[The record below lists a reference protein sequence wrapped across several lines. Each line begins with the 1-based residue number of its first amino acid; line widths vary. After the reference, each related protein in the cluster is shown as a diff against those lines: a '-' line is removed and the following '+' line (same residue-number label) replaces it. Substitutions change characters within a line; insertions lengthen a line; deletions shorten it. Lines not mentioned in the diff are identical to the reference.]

1 MCRIFTAIIFS
12 LLLIL
17 TAPTN
22 AAGKNLNLAADS
34 VILIEATTGRVVYEK
49 NADEVRPPASMT
61 KMMTCILGLENL
73 SPEDKIKISWNAA
86 NTEDSFLYLQENEAL
101 TAHDLLRGMMLVS
114 DNGGAVAVA
123 EAVSGNVETFAK
135 LMNDKAKEIGC
146 KHTNFA
152 NPNGLPNDY
161 HLSTARDMAKISMYC
176 LKNFDFRDIVGTQR
190 ETIHFI
196 QPVNAST
203 KVENTNKLLGTYRG
217 ATGLKT
223 GWTIAAGGCLAAS
236 AKRGDIEL
244 IAIVMHAPDTET
256 RFTDAATLL
265 DYGFENVTSVYGVDK
280 KQADKKIFVRHG
292 KKGSVEVELKDDL
305 NYALFKD
312 EYKQN
317 LTLDY
322 DLPKVIDGGIK
333 AGDVVGK
340 ADLKYNGK
348 VVATVPFVAKEDVE
362 EGFSFSSAIVGL
374 SEPFMSVAEDF
385 LLLLA

>member
-22 AAGKNLNLAADS
+22 AAQKNLNLTADS
-34 VILIEATTGRVVYEK
+34 VILVEATTGRVVYEK
-49 NADEVRPPASMT
+49 NADQIRPPASMT

-73 SPEDKIKISWNAA
+73 SPEEKIKISQNAA

-123 EAVSGNVETFAK
+123 EAVSGNVANFAK

-146 KHTNFA
+146 EHTNFE

-161 HLSTARDMAKISMYC
+161 HVSTARDMAKISMYC

-190 ETIHFI
+190 ETIHFLE
-196 QPVNAST
+196 PVQGDV
-203 KVENTNKLLGTYRG
+203 KIENTNKLLGTYKG

-236 AKRGDIEL
+236 AKRGDVEL
-244 IAIVMHAPDTET
+244 IAIVMHAPDAVT

-265 DYGFENVTSVYGVDK
+265 DYGFENVISVYGVDK

-292 KKGSVEVELKDDL
+292 KKGSVEVEMKDDL

-317 LTLDY
+317 LTVDY
-322 DLPKVIDGGIK
+322 DLPKVIDGGFK

-340 ADLKYNGK
+340 ANLKYNGK

-385 LLLLA
+385 LLFLA

>member
-12 LLLIL
+12 LLLIISS
-17 TAPTN
+17 PTN
-22 AAGKNLNLAADS
+22 AAQRNLNLAADS
-34 VILIEATTGRVVYEK
+34 VILVEATTGRVIYEK

-73 SPEDKIKISWNAA
+73 FPEEKIKISRNAA
-86 NTEDSFLYLQENEAL
+86 NTEDSTLYLQENDAL
-101 TAHDLLRGMMLVS
+101 SAHDLLRGMMLVS

-123 EAVSGNVETFAK
+123 ESVAGDVKNFAN
-135 LMNDKAKEIGC
+135 LMNEKAKEIGC
-146 KHTNFA
+146 EHTNFE
-152 NPNGLPNDY
+152 NPNGLPNNY
-161 HLSTARDMAKISMYC
+161 HVSTARDMAKISMYC
-176 LKNFDFRDIVGTQR
+176 LQNLDFRDIVGTQR
-190 ETIHFI
+190 ETIHLLEPIKSEF
-196 QPVNAST
+196 

-236 AKRGDIEL
+236 AKRGDVEL
-244 IAIVMHAPDTET
+244 IAIVMHAPDTAT

-265 DYGFENVTSVYGVDK
+265 DYGFERVTSIYGVDK
-280 KQADKKIFVRHG
+280 NQADKKVFVRHG
-292 KKGSVEVELKDDL
+292 KKGSIEVGLQDDL
-305 NYALFKD
+305 NYALLKD

-317 LTLDY
+317 LTVDY

-333 AGDVVGK
+333 AGDVVGT

-348 VVATVPFVAKEDVE
+348 VVASVPFVAKEDVE
-362 EGFSFSSAIVGL
+362 EGFSFSSMIVGL

-385 LLLLA
+385 LLFLA

>member
-12 LLLIL
+12 LLLIISS
-17 TAPTN
+17 PTN
-22 AAGKNLNLAADS
+22 AAQRNLNLAADS
-34 VILIEATTGRVVYEK
+34 VILVEATTGRVIYEK

-73 SPEDKIKISWNAA
+73 FPEEKIKISRNAA
-86 NTEDSFLYLQENEAL
+86 NTEDSMLYLQENDAL
-101 TAHDLLRGMMLVS
+101 SAHDLLRGMMLVS

-123 EAVSGNVETFAK
+123 ESVAGDVKNFAN
-135 LMNDKAKEIGC
+135 LMNEKAKEIGC
-146 KHTNFA
+146 EHTNFE
-152 NPNGLPNDY
+152 NPNGLPNNY
-161 HLSTARDMAKISMYC
+161 HVSTARDMAKISMYC
-176 LKNFDFRDIVGTQR
+176 LQNLDFRDIVGTQR
-190 ETIHFI
+190 ETIHLLEPIKSEF
-196 QPVNAST
+196 

-236 AKRGDIEL
+236 AKRGDVEL

-265 DYGFENVTSVYGVDK
+265 DYGFERVTSIYGVDK
-280 KQADKKIFVRHG
+280 NQADKKVFVRHG
-292 KKGSVEVELKDDL
+292 KKGSIEVGLQDDL
-305 NYALFKD
+305 NYALLKD

-317 LTLDY
+317 LTVDY

-333 AGDVVGK
+333 AGDVVGT

-348 VVATVPFVAKEDVE
+348 VVASVPFVAKEDVE
-362 EGFSFSSAIVGL
+362 EGFSFSSMIVGL

-385 LLLLA
+385 LLFLA

>member
-1 MCRIFTAIIFS
+1 MCKIFTAIIFS
-12 LLLIL
+12 LLLIISS
-17 TAPTN
+17 PTN
-22 AAGKNLNLAADS
+22 AAQRNLNLAADS
-34 VILIEATTGRVVYEK
+34 VILVEATTGRVIYEK

-73 SPEDKIKISWNAA
+73 FPEEKIKISRNAA
-86 NTEDSFLYLQENEAL
+86 NTEDSMLYLQENDAL
-101 TAHDLLRGMMLVS
+101 SAHDLLRGMMLVS

-123 EAVSGNVETFAK
+123 ESVAGDVKNFAN
-135 LMNDKAKEIGC
+135 LMNEKAKEIGC
-146 KHTNFA
+146 EHTNFE
-152 NPNGLPNDY
+152 NPNGLPNNY
-161 HLSTARDMAKISMYC
+161 HVSTARDMAKISMYC
-176 LKNFDFRDIVGTQR
+176 LQNLDFRDIVGTQR
-190 ETIHFI
+190 ETIHLLE
-196 QPVNAST
+196 PVKSEF

-236 AKRGDIEL
+236 AKRGDVEL

-265 DYGFENVTSVYGVDK
+265 DYGFERVTSIYGVDK
-280 KQADKKIFVRHG
+280 NQADKKVFVRHG
-292 KKGSVEVELKDDL
+292 KKGSIEVGLQDDL
-305 NYALFKD
+305 NYALLKD

-317 LTLDY
+317 LTVDY

-333 AGDVVGK
+333 AGDVVGT

-348 VVATVPFVAKEDVE
+348 VVASVPFVAKEDVE
-362 EGFSFSSAIVGL
+362 EGFSFSSMIVGL

-385 LLLLA
+385 LLFLA

>member
-12 LLLIL
+12 LLLIISS
-17 TAPTN
+17 PTN
-22 AAGKNLNLAADS
+22 AAQRNLNLAADS
-34 VILIEATTGRVVYEK
+34 VILVEATTGRVIYEK

-73 SPEDKIKISWNAA
+73 FPEEKIKISRNAA
-86 NTEDSFLYLQENEAL
+86 NTEDSMLYLQENDAL
-101 TAHDLLRGMMLVS
+101 SAHDLLRGMMLVS

-123 EAVSGNVETFAK
+123 ESVAGDVKNFAN
-135 LMNDKAKEIGC
+135 LMNEKAKEIGC
-146 KHTNFA
+146 EHTNFE
-152 NPNGLPNDY
+152 NPNGLPNNY
-161 HLSTARDMAKISMYC
+161 HVSTARDMAKISMYC
-176 LKNFDFRDIVGTQR
+176 LQNLDFRDIVGTQR
-190 ETIHFI
+190 ETIHLLE
-196 QPVNAST
+196 PVKSEF

-236 AKRGDIEL
+236 AKRGDVEL

-256 RFTDAATLL
+256 RFNDAATLL
-265 DYGFENVTSVYGVDK
+265 DYGFERVTSIYGVDK
-280 KQADKKIFVRHG
+280 NQADKKVFVRHG
-292 KKGSVEVELKDDL
+292 KKGSIEVGLQDDL
-305 NYALFKD
+305 NYALLKD

-317 LTLDY
+317 LTVDY

-333 AGDVVGK
+333 AGDVVGT

-348 VVATVPFVAKEDVE
+348 VVASVPFVAKEDVE
-362 EGFSFSSAIVGL
+362 EGFSFSSMIVGL

-385 LLLLA
+385 LLFLA